1 MDDVYEFENSEYR
14 LASMQ
19 IKAIAY
25 DVMTGITRKKSTL
38 KSKAVTSEVLNS
50 LTLISDRI
58 VELTDSLEEELQ
70 KLDRITEKSQP
81 ENPSEKQENMEI
93 KPEKDTEQVP
103 SQPKEEKQP
112 EIKLNNIKL
121 PTTEVNEKQ
130 EPTMTV
136 TTQTEENNTV
146 TMSEPKLEINNIPEK
161 PSSEV
166 QQAPKVEE
174 SVPPSNSTPP
184 EKTESE
190 IPQVPEIKKIEKDDS
205 STATTTQEKQ
215 QQPAKKRLQKTTKNL
230 SKAIMVRPNQLK
242 NLRKSRKYQE
252 QLVAK
257 QGVFEMVEQAEEINP
272 ITQAPKQLPDEV
284 ERQIEDLTVKAN
296 IYYNEGEADKAQ
308 ELYDKIRKLNEQY
321 R

>member
-25 DVMTGITRKKSTL
+25 DVMTGITRKKGVL
-38 KSKAVTSEVLNS
+38 KNKDIPTEVLNR

-70 KLDRITEKSQP
+70 KLDQTI
-81 ENPSEKQENMEI
+81 EN
-93 KPEKDTEQVP
+93 T
-103 SQPKEEKQP
+103 
-112 EIKLNNIKL
+112 
-121 PTTEVNEKQ
+121 NEKQ
-130 EPTMTV
+130 LE
-136 TTQTEENNTV
+136 TTLNNMNQSTIEVKETPEELPKPEAIIQKEFKEENNIT
-146 TMSEPKLEINNIPEK
+146 PL
-161 PSSEV
+161 
-166 QQAPKVEE
+166 QQPKVEMNNVQE
-174 SVPPSNSTPP
+174 NEPVEEPQKIDKSITTSKSGLTENQ
-184 EKTESE
+184 ESE
-190 IPQVPEIKKIEKDDS
+190 ISHSPEMNEVEETDS
-205 STATTTQEKQ
+205 PMNATTVQEPIKES
-215 QQPAKKRLQKTTKNL
+215 AKKRLQKTTKSL
-230 SKAIMVRPNQLK
+230 SKAIMVRPNQLE

-257 QGVFEMVEQAEEINP
+257 QGVFEKADQAEEIIP
-272 ITQAPKQLPDEV
+272 ITQGSQQLPDEI

-296 IYYNEGEADKAQ
+296 IYYNEGEVDKAQ